1 MKRFLACMFVMGAA
15 SIASADI
22 DEDLQKLGGAAA
34 EGYLGPVV
42 STLGANMNQGWFFEA
57 PKPELWGIDLS
68 ARLVFVGTTFGSSD
82 ETFSASTTTTIDE
95 QTAELLAEEM
105 VSTGLSGTAR
115 QSAIDQVVAQLRG
128 KPVNMS
134 IDGPTLIGSEDDEII
149 LTMNSSIKAWNGS
162 DSVDVNGRAVPLG
175 VTGAGLSGITPG
187 VPLAFPQVTVGTLAG
202 TQLSIR
208 FLPETEGF
216 SVFGIGINHNPGF
229 WTEKAQLP
237 FGINS
242 SVNFA
247 WSKMSYGDFLEFK
260 AWNAGLTA
268 SRRLGWRFLNIAPF
282 VGLGVEGSSLDVS
295 YETSYKGA
303 DGKPLKV
310 GFSADGDNFFRAT
323 VGSKL
328 RLGIIDLAGS
338 YTMAKSNSIA
348 FNLGLG
354 L

>member
-1 MKRFLACMFVMGAA
+1 MLPSNA
-15 SIASADI
+15 SDADI
-22 DEDLQKLGGAAA
+22 DAVA
-34 EGYLGPVV
+34 
-42 STLGANMNQGWFFEA
+42 
-57 PKPELWGIDLS
+57 
-68 ARLVFVGTTFGSSD
+68 
-82 ETFSASTTTTIDE
+82 
-95 QTAELLAEEM
+95 
-105 VSTGLSGTAR
+105 
-115 QSAIDQVVAQLRG
+115 AQLIG
-128 KPVNMS
+128 KPVTMS
-134 IDGPTLIGSEDDEII
+134 IDGPTLIGSEDEEVT
-149 LTMNSSIKAWNGS
+149 LTMNSPVEVTIPGQTAKGN
-162 DSVDVNGRAVPLG
+162 VLGRKVPLG

-187 VPLAFPQVTVGTLAG
+187 VPLAFPQITVGTLAG

-208 FLPETEGF
+208 YLPETEGF
-216 SVFGIGINHNPGF
+216 SFFGLGINHNPGF

-268 SRRLGWRFLNIAPF
+268 SRRFGWRFLNVAPF
-282 VGLGVEGSSLDVS
+282 VGLGVEGSSLEVS

-310 GFSADGDNFFRAT
+310 GFEADGDNFFRAT
-323 VGSKL
+323 VGSKF